1 MLAGLLGLEPR
12 LAEPESAVL
21 PIERQPNNE
30 VVYLSVSPSVVNG
43 KCARVVQ
50 FFFHA
55 RNLLKSRDEA
65 LPCGC
70 GAWPGGMPGAK
81 GPPLR
86 RGFANAK
93 FRTMLGPSASD
104 TRRIAPRA
112 ALTARRGPSGTRL
125 SACRRTRRGFF
136 AAIRTRDCRTGCRRK
151 PHPVGATARLP
162 PPEGRLA
169 RMGPL
174 SGSAPSRP
182 ADSVRCHRMVVF
194 AFVPQPS
201 F

>member
-43 KCARVVQ
+43 KCARAVQ
-50 FFFHA
+50 FFFHVC
-55 RNLLKSRDEA
+55 NILKLQDET

-70 GAWPGGMPGAK
+70 GAWPDAMPGRK
-81 GPPLR
+81 GRRSAGALPTRNFILCSACPHRTPGGLLR
-86 RGFANAK
+86 ARPW
-93 FRTMLGPSASD
+93 RL
-104 TRRIAPRA
+104 
-112 ALTARRGPSGTRL
+112 RRGPSGTRL
-125 SACRRTRRGFF
+125 YVCRRTRRGFF
-136 AAIRTRDCRTGCRRK
+136 AAIRTRECRTGCRRK

-162 PPEGRLA
+162 PPEGRAA
-169 RMGPL
+169 RTGPL

>member
-43 KCARVVQ
+43 KCARAAQ

-65 LPCGC
+65 LSCGC
-70 GAWPGGMPGAK
+70 GAWPGGMPGAE

-104 TRRIAPRA
+104 TRRFAPRA
-112 ALTARRGPSGTRL
+112 ALTAAALPVRHTSFCLQAYAPRFFCSDSHQRL
-125 SACRRTRRGFF
+125 SHRLLAKAAPGRRDG
-136 AAIRTRDCRTGCRRK
+136 
-151 PHPVGATARLP
+151 
-162 PPEGRLA
+162 
-169 RMGPL
+169 M
-174 SGSAPSRP
+174 PSP
-182 ADSVRCHRMVVF
+182 A
-194 AFVPQPS
+194 
-201 F
+201 